1 MDKIIITSNDIFVKD
16 GIQLSIQTNGI
27 DLSEFI
33 DNPIMLFNHEYD
45 KPIGFH
51 ENIEVSETN
60 IITTPN
66 FDDDDFSQT
75 IKNKFDRG
83 SLKSASIGLV
93 PIEGYIDE
101 NDVLI
106 ISKSILLEASI
117 VAVPANPK
125 AKKLNKSNIDM
136 VTYAKNKEIIDM
148 KKFKE
153 NIKLSATPTEE
164 IISTEEIKSVEE
176 VKSVEELKCDEDKI
190 ETAEMPVEDM
200 PSEQPVE
207 PSTPEEVAG
216 DTIEML
222 NAVIEK
228 LKSLLAEK
236 ESQIAEQS
244 KEVESLKL
252 SVETHIKEKKE
263 ALINDAIKLSKITPE
278 SFSTYIELSV
288 EQLTNVFNSIQ
299 VKNISL
305 SSELSKGLNKN
316 TKSYDWYLKNDKEG
330 LKKLSKENP
339 SLYKQ
344 LEKEYTSK

>member
-27 DLSEFI
+27 DLSEFN

-66 FDDDDFSQT
+66 FDDDEFSQT
-75 IKNKFDRG
+75 IKKKFDRG

-101 NDVLI
+101 NDILI

-125 AKKLNKSNIDM
+125 AKKLKKSTIDM
-136 VTYAKNKEIIDM
+136 VTYGKNKEIIDM

-153 NIKLSATPTEE
+153 NIELSAKPIEEVVPTEE
-164 IISTEEIKSVEE
+164 
-176 VKSVEELKCDEDKI
+176 VKAEEELKCDEDKI

-200 PSEQPVE
+200 PSDQPVE

-222 NAVIEK
+222 SAAIEK

-236 ESQIAEQS
+236 ESEIAEQS
-244 KEVESLKL
+244 KEMESLKL
-252 SVETHIKEKKE
+252 SVETHVKEKKE
-263 ALINDAIKLSKITPE
+263 ALINDAIKLCKITPD
-278 SFSTYIELSV
+278 SFGTYMELSV

-299 VKNISL
+299 VKNVSL
-305 SSELSKGLNKN
+305 SSELSKGLNKDA
-316 TKSYDWYLKNDKEG
+316 KSYGWYLKNDKEG

-344 LEKEYTSK
+344 LEREYISK